1 MFLRSSSGPRPRR
14 PYGKMAAETAAV
26 ALVLAVA
33 VYAVVQF
40 KDAGL
45 VAAVLTF
52 LGVLLTA
59 GAKQLLEHRSD
70 QRLRL
75 DAAMRAGALL
85 TPTKDAPVS
94 SAAAASGLL
103 ALTELGRSDLAVAL
117 LVDLWPGDATDEVSV
132 SKETAILVINAA
144 LKSGATQPSAPLVAA
159 ELLCR
164 HADTLDP
171 CQSLHWPSV
180 LDGGWIPEVGP
191 KTKLLL
197 VEALVSMSV
206 AADPSPNA
214 LRSFA
219 VRIYG
224 VWNGDSSP
232 HVKGCVGGLISSVLP
247 ALKESPYTNFMQGS
261 RNVTIEQLKEA
272 AAHAKENDDEFLA
285 HMMRCRKSQLA
296 DWSQKCIK
304 VEAPTTH
311 PGALVDAWCDFVVP
325 GSASQRPKV

>member
-1 MFLRSSSGPRPRR
+1 MKKREPIMFLRSSSGPRPRR
-14 PYGKMAAETAAV
+14 PYGKMAAETVAV

-117 LVDLWPGDATDEVSV
+117 LVDLWPGDAADEVSV

-180 LDGGWIPEVGP
+180 LDGGWIPERPRTGGEHPKKDQLQERRGLTGP
-191 KTKLLL
+191 APTGMTSKS
-197 VEALVSMSV
+197 EAGSEVHGQGRG
-206 AADPSPNA
+206 ADCSA
-214 LRSFA
+214 RCRA
-219 VRIYG
+219 VRAG
-224 VWNGDSSP
+224 
-232 HVKGCVGGLISSVLP
+232 
-247 ALKESPYTNFMQGS
+247 
-261 RNVTIEQLKEA
+261 
-272 AAHAKENDDEFLA
+272 
-285 HMMRCRKSQLA
+285 
-296 DWSQKCIK
+296 
-304 VEAPTTH
+304 
-311 PGALVDAWCDFVVP
+311 
-325 GSASQRPKV
+325 